1 MAAGTDGQN
10 LTAPSD
16 GPSGLLSMS
25 GDKSFEDLPKEMLK
39 LFKEVSV
46 YVDKI
51 VKAWGD
57 GIKETQKAT
66 GQMGN
71 NTPGSG
77 RLGLGSFTRT
87 EKAVG
92 LGLGAMAVGSTY
104 MSMAPNTMAAVTQRM
119 GADTYA
125 GISGMS
131 SRQAIMQANAQV
143 GGGATSAMG
152 PTMAAMN
159 LAYSG
164 GYTAN
169 SVSSKNVM
177 GQLGGLSAITGMSNE
192 QAAGA
197 MAGVNGM
204 TFLRAG
210 IRARDA
216 QGNLKPP
223 NELINQA
230 FSFLYRGGK
239 VTKEQAAMVFNPNSR
254 GYSTLQALSGGDPAL
269 MQTLQSGIMARA
281 SSGKA
286 ITASQMHDPNTMLN
300 LMGVDQS
307 SPIRANFRYN
317 SSENRKLAATEQGL
331 VGGYDASLRTTAA
344 LNDAYSTMAGLLGPV
359 NKGLMTLKG
368 ILQTMPN
375 AGGMGGTVSGLVS
388 TAGGIASSAM
398 QYHMMGKFLGSK
410 TAQSVEKKAA
420 GGFFKRFLS
429 KGIGKGLALG
439 AGFLAGE
446 ALDPAGGGLIAD
458 ALITGATSAIDNG
471 GPSNHGNLGT
481 GADQGSGSHADHVMP
496 VPKGTPI
503 TSPYGP
509 RSSRST
515 HGVGSTNHKGIDFGV
530 KEGSP
535 VYSIAAGKVVE
546 TGSGGGYGNYVVV
559 QHADGTKSRYAHLK
573 AILVSK
579 NQKVGAGA
587 QVGRSG
593 GRPGTPGAGNSTGPH
608 LHLEV
613 TNKSG
618 VKINPAPYL
627 AGAGSGHSSAPVAKN
642 YISGKPGASTPGSV
656 RPLSDYSS
664 PSLASL
670 LDNLTSDG
678 DPISWGDV
686 TKHASKNQLSNIIG
700 NIPEYKGPITNDK
713 KALIKTIAGK
723 GFHGKALQTAYAI
736 ALAESGGRP
745 NALGDVGLQ
754 DSKWGPSVGLFQIRS
769 LKNWKAYNDPYRD
782 AQRLPNPYYNSEAAY
797 SKSNQGKNFNAWST
811 YNSGAFLKHLGEAGS
826 MAQAAGVGGPVE
838 GVNLPNGSNYTSSG
852 GATIKLDMK
861 VHIQQASVAEADRL
875 VKMVAQKLQN
885 DHTLKMIASS
895 L

>member
-1 MAAGTDGQN
+1 MATQN
-10 LTAPSD
+10 MFTPSD
-16 GPSGLLSMS
+16 NPEGLATMS

-39 LFKEVSV
+39 LFKEVSI

-51 VKAWGD
+51 VKAWGE
-57 GIKETQKAT
+57 GIKQTQEAT
-66 GQMGN
+66 GQMSKG
-71 NTPGSG
+71 TPGSG

-131 SRQAIMQANAQV
+131 SRQAIMQANMQV

-169 SVSSKNVM
+169 SISSRNVM

-254 GYSTLQALSGGDPAL
+254 GYATLQALSGGDAAL
-269 MQTLQSGIMARA
+269 MQTLQSGIVARA

-286 ITASQMHDPNTMLN
+286 ITASQMHDPNSMLN

-331 VGGYDASLRTTAA
+331 VGGYDASLRTAAA
-344 LNDAYSTMAGLLGPV
+344 LNDKYSQMADLLGPV

-368 ILQTMPN
+368 ILQTFPN
-375 AGGMGGTVSGLVS
+375 AGGMGGTVSSLVG
-388 TAGGIASSAM
+388 TAGGVASSAM

-410 TAQSVEKKAA
+410 TAKSVEKKAA

-429 KGIGKGLALG
+429 KGLGKGLALG

-446 ALDPAGGGLIAD
+446 LIDPAGGGLIAD
-458 ALITGATSAIDNG
+458 AAIMGATSAIGGG

-481 GADQGSGSHADHVMP
+481 GADQGHGASIDHVMP

-509 RSSRST
+509 RPGAHARHPGISA
-515 HGVGSTNHKGIDFGV
+515 NHKGIDFGV

-535 VYSIAAGKVVE
+535 VYAFAAGVVVE
-546 TGSGGGYGNYVVV
+546 TGNGGGYGNYVVV
-559 QHADGTKSRYAHLK
+559 KHADGTKSRYAHLK
-573 AILVSK
+573 SILVSK

-593 GRPGTPGAGNSTGPH
+593 GRPGAPGAGNSTGPH

-613 TNKSG
+613 TNKAG
-618 VKINPAPYL
+618 VKVNPAPYL
-627 AGAGSGHSSAPVAKN
+627 AGAGSQHTAAAQLVQKF
-642 YISGKPGASTPGSV
+642 ISGKPAQSSPQGV
-656 RPLSDYSS
+656 KPLSEYSS
-664 PSLASL
+664 PSIAAL
-670 LDNLTSDG
+670 
-678 DPISWGDV
+678 
-686 TKHASKNQLSNIIG
+686 LSNVTDSGQPITYSELVKKVGHTKLNSIVQS
-700 NIPEYKGPITNDK
+700 IPEYNGPITGDK

-723 GFHGKALQTAYAI
+723 GFHGSALQTAYAI

-745 NALGDVGLQ
+745 NAIGDVGLQ

-782 AQRLPNPYYNSEAAY
+782 ATRLPNPYYNSEAAY
-797 SKSNQGKNFNAWST
+797 AKSNHGKNFNAWST
-811 YNSGAFLKHLGEAGS
+811 YTSGAFLKHLGEAGS
-826 MAQAAGVGGPVE
+826 MAQAAGVGGPTE
-838 GVNLPNGSNYTSSG
+838 GVNLPNGSNYTSAG

>member
-1 MAAGTDGQN
+1 MAAGTAGQN
-10 LTAPSD
+10 VTSPSD
-16 GPSGLLSMS
+16 SPEGLLTMS

-39 LFKEVSV
+39 LFKEVSI

-131 SRQAIMQANAQV
+131 SRQAIMQANSQI

-152 PTMAAMN
+152 PTMAAMS
-159 LAYSG
+159 LTYQG

-169 SVSSKNVM
+169 SMSSKNVM

-210 IRARDA
+210 IRARDS

-286 ITASQMHDPNTMLN
+286 ITASQMHDPNSMLN

-388 TAGGIASSAM
+388 TAGGVASSAM

-410 TAQSVEKKAA
+410 TAKSVEKKAA

-429 KGIGKGLALG
+429 KGLGKGLALG

-446 ALDPAGGGLIAD
+446 LVDPAGGGLIAD
-458 ALITGATSAIDNG
+458 AAMMAAMGAMG

-481 GADQGSGSHADHVMP
+481 GADQGNGGHVDHVMP
-496 VPKGTPI
+496 VPTGTPV
-503 TSPYGP
+503 TSPFGP
-509 RSSRST
+509 RPGAHARHPGISA
-515 HGVGSTNHKGIDFGV
+515 NHKGIDFGV

-535 VYSIAAGKVVE
+535 VYAFAAGTVVE
-546 TGSGGGYGNYVVV
+546 TGNGGGYGNYVVV
-559 QHADGTKSRYAHLK
+559 KHADGTKSRYAHLK

-593 GRPGTPGAGNSTGPH
+593 GRPGAAGAGNSTGPH

-613 TNKSG
+613 TNKAG
-618 VKINPAPYL
+618 VKVNPAPYL
-627 AGAGSGHSSAPVAKN
+627 AGAGSGHSSAPAAKN
-642 YISGKPGASTPGSV
+642 YISGKPGASSSGGV
-656 RPLSDYSS
+656 RPLSEYSS

-670 LDNLTSDG
+670 LANLTDGG
-678 DPISWGDV
+678 DPISWNDV
-686 TKHASKNQLSNIIG
+686 TKHASKSQLNSIIG

-723 GFHGKALQTAYAI
+723 GFHGKALQTAYAV

-754 DSKWGPSVGLFQIRS
+754 DQKWGPSVGLFQIRS

-797 SKSNQGKNFNAWST
+797 KKSNQGTNFNAWST
-811 YNSGAFLKHLGEAGS
+811 YTSGSFLKHLGEAGS
-826 MAQAAGVGGPVE
+826 MAQAAGVGGPTE
-838 GVNLPNGSNYTSSG
+838 GVNLPNGNSYTSSG
-852 GATIKLDMK
+852 GATVKLDMK
-861 VHIQQASVAEADRL
+861 VYIQQASVAEADRL
-875 VKMVAQKLQN
+875 VKMVGQKLQN
-885 DHTLKMIASS
+885 DHTLKMIANS